1 MVKSSLPAAIC
12 CTLAFATSN
21 VSAFEWDWYGKLELQ
36 ALDVDKGLYR
46 YADQGRQIEAP
57 FSRLGMKAKHQL
69 TDGLAIVAVYEWQV
83 NGLDDAN
90 RDQRLGSRN
99 TYIGVAGTYGE
110 LVFGKNDT
118 KFKKSEG
125 KIDLFN
131 ETLADM
137 AQITPGQDR
146 LENLVSY
153 QSPIIEGFNLSAT
166 WQTGASDEIAGG
178 YDWVLGYG
186 DPAFKK
192 YPVYLAYGR
201 TDELNNITA
210 ERLLAQ
216 MPLWQLDG
224 AVLAAGLMYQHS
236 EHLIR
241 NIEGDAWLAQLSY
254 QRADWTYKWQ
264 WQQDDSQTRHA
275 EKARLHTI
283 GVDYQWRK
291 NLTAYLLL
299 STLNFETD
307 HDHAAA
313 LGMKFFF

>member
-1 MVKSSLPAAIC
+1 MVKSYLSATIC
-12 CTLAFATSN
+12 TTLAFSSPTH
-21 VSAFEWDWYGKLELQ
+21 AFEWDWYGKVELQ

-46 YADQGRQIEAP
+46 YADEGRQIEAP
-57 FSRLGMKAKHQL
+57 FSRLGVKAKHQL
-69 TDGLAIVAVYEWQV
+69 TDGLALIAVYEWQV

-90 RDQRLGSRN
+90 KDHRLGSRN

-131 ETLADM
+131 ETVADI

-146 LENLVSY
+146 HENVIGY
-153 QSPIIEGFNLSAT
+153 QSPVIEGFNLSAT
-166 WQTGASDEIAGG
+166 YQTGASDEVAGG

-186 DPAFKK
+186 DPALKK
-192 YPVYLAYGR
+192 YPLYLAYGR

-216 MPLWQLDG
+216 MPLWQLNG
-224 AVLAAGLMYQHS
+224 STLAAGLMYQHS
-236 EHLIR
+236 EHVVR
-241 NIEGDAWLAQLSY
+241 NIAGDAWLAQLSY
-254 QRADWTYKWQ
+254 QHGDWTYKWQ
-264 WQQDDSQTRHA
+264 WQKDDSQTRHA
-275 EKARLHTI
+275 ENARLHNI
-283 GVDYQWRK
+283 GLDYQWRN

-299 STLNFETD
+299 SKLKFETD
-307 HDHAAA
+307 KDHAAA
-313 LGMKFFF
+313 LGLKFLF